1 MTEIKTIQLEQE
13 QAIILPLLQQLY
25 GHLTEEKF
33 EVLLKKMT
41 AQGYRMI
48 GLFVEK
54 ELIAIAGYVLA
65 TNFYDEQHLFLHD
78 LVSDQ
83 SQRSKGY
90 GKQLLLYLENLAV
103 ESGCQEIV
111 LCSRLDRTEAHRFYE
126 EKLNYQKTSYV
137 IKRYL

>member
-1 MTEIKTIQLEQE
+1 MEIKTIQLELQR
-13 QAIILPLLQQLY
+13 AIVLPLLQQLH
-25 GHLTEEKF
+25 GHLTEEKY
-33 EVLLKKMT
+33 EVLSKKMT

-48 GLFVEK
+48 GLFIDQ
-54 ELIAIAGYVLA
+54 ELIAIAGFVLA

-78 LVSDQ
+78 LVSNE
-83 SQRSKGY
+83 SQRSNGY

-103 ESGCQEIV
+103 ENGCHAIV